1 MGGVFDLGEMDGDT
15 CEKEMDGSVGE
26 RILSGTFRCV
36 RRSFIVVEYFS
47 VFVESFL
54 NCGDGSFDI
63 DYGIPTDD
71 V

>member
-1 MGGVFDLGEMDGDT
+1 M
-15 CEKEMDGSVGE
+15 
-26 RILSGTFRCV
+26 

-54 NCGDGSFDI
+54 NCGDGSFDV